1 MKRDKY
7 YDIAETMYVE
17 QVITEV
23 GIAKRLGISDRT
35 VRRWKAEG
43 DWGEKR
49 KEFINKQTL
58 TNYDMYQ
65 LVCKM
70 LDDFNE
76 DLANNQQ
83 IDSSRLHKF
92 LNITE
97 EMVKPKPKKP
107 AYANYLMPPP
117 ETITVDSTATE
128 VMTTK
133 VSGIMYDKFNPSAIL
148 NISGSDYLVRTGD
161 VINGYKILSI
171 GKETVTVQYGSNVYK
186 ASVGEL
192 FTGNGIN
199 FNTVSNLNS
208 KFGSSVNKR

>member
-17 QVITEV
+17 QFITEV

-43 DWGEKR
+43 DWDEKR
-49 KEFINKQTL
+49 QEFINKQTL

-65 LVCKM
+65 LVRQM

-83 IDSSRLHKF
+83 INSSRLNKF

-97 EMVKPKPKKP
+97 EMVKPKPKKLTLEELLHI
-107 AYANYLMPPP
+107 AIKKQDI
-117 ETITVDSTATE
+117 EKDF
-128 VMTTK
+128 
-133 VSGIMYDKFNPSAIL
+133 FNDEE
-148 NISGSDYLVRTGD
+148 GWDFD
-161 VINGYKILSI
+161 
-171 GKETVTVQYGSNVYK
+171 
-186 ASVGEL
+186 
-192 FTGNGIN
+192 F
-199 FNTVSNLNS
+199 
-208 KFGSSVNKR
+208 